1 MSNKPVIVSIVSTK
15 GGVGKTTLTA
25 NLAGLLADLG
35 LKVLAIDA
43 DMQPS
48 LSKYFKLETNP
59 TSGLAEVL
67 SRGGVVTEQDLVQ
80 TSIPNLKIIVSN
92 MTDATQA
99 WIKTRVDSLIL
110 LKSAVQSPIIE
121 ENFDVILIDTQG
133 AKGELQR
140 TAAMACDFMISP
152 FVPDMINYTE
162 FFAGTLDMLETLNA
176 FSRYSSELK
185 AGELKVVINNM
196 ERTRNSKEIL
206 DIFQEQI
213 ALSSNPVKVLDT
225 VIHKA
230 DAMKTAR
237 SFQQP
242 VHIFD
247 SNSAKFG
254 KSALVMI
261 DLITEIFPALKAT
274 TEAFIAQKGAV
285 NE

>member
-25 NLAGLLADLG
+25 NLAGLLANLG

-48 LSKYFKLETNP
+48 LSKYYQLENNP
-59 TSGLAEVL
+59 ISGLAEVL
-67 SRGGVVTEQDLVQ
+67 SRGGIVTEEDIVQ
-80 TSIPNLKIIVSN
+80 TNIPNLKIIVSN

-99 WIKTRVDSLIL
+99 WLKTRVDSLIL
-110 LKSAVQSPIIE
+110 LKSAVASPIIE
-121 ENFDVILIDTQG
+121 ENFDVVLIDTQG

-140 TAAMACDFMISP
+140 TAAMACDFMVSP

-162 FFAGTLDMLETLNA
+162 FFAGTLEMLETLNA
-176 FSRYSSELK
+176 FSRFSSELK

-196 ERTRNSKEIL
+196 EKTRNSKEIL
-206 DIFQEQI
+206 DIFHEQI
-213 ALSSNPVKVLDT
+213 SQSNNPVKVLET

-230 DAMKTAR
+230 DAFKTAR

-242 VHIFD
+242 VHVFD

-261 DLITEIFPALKAT
+261 DLVSEIFPALKET
-274 TEAFIAQKGAV
+274 TEAFVAQKGAA